1 MSSTNIKRPFWGR
14 FLTVSIISAGLFLGM
29 SGFKSL
35 PQQDAEPYVEPSASA
50 FAKEFKTIMS
60 HNLIVEKEEL
70 RCLALNIYWES
81 RSEPLKGQ
89 LAVAG
94 VTMNRVASK
103 KFPDSIC
110 GVVKQGGYYRKHR
123 CQFSWQCDGQSD
135 KPKEMKAWRSAQQL
149 ARLFLA
155 GVYQDPTLEAKWYH
169 ADYVSP
175 GWAKRME
182 RTAKIGRHIFYRE
195 QDTRTASLN

>member
-1 MSSTNIKRPFWGR
+1 MSSITTKRPITGR
-14 FLTVSIISAGLFLGM
+14 LLSVSLISSFLFLAM
-29 SGFKSL
+29 SGFTSL
-35 PQQDAEPYVEPSASA
+35 PERHAEPYTEPSATA
-50 FAKEFKTIMS
+50 FAREFNTIMS
-60 HNLIVEKEEL
+60 HNLIVNKEEL

-81 RSEPLKGQ
+81 RSEPLQGQ

-94 VTMNRVASK
+94 VTMNRVASE

-123 CQFSWQCDGQSD
+123 CQFSWQCDGRSD
-135 KPKEMKAWRSAQQL
+135 KPKEAKAWSNAQQL
-149 ARLFLA
+149 ARLYLA
-155 GVYQDPTLEAKWYH
+155 GVYEDPTEQAKWYH

-175 GWAKRME
+175 DWAKRME

-195 QDTRTASLN
+195 QDTRTAFLK